1 MKYLF
6 FLVFSVFISST
17 SFAQKQIVDTVLY
30 PVVGKTQIKSVQYG
44 EISIITIEQW
54 VYNKFS
60 IEVMY
65 ANSGLSSRIQY
76 PCLALVVDKE
86 YINLMTRNGMAMMKR
101 HYKKSDN
108 YVKPNEIPET
118 SIDW

>member
-1 MKYLF
+1 MKFLF
-6 FLVFSVFISST
+6 FLIFGVFAST
-17 SFAQKQIVDTVLY
+17 ICIAQTQVVDTVDY

-44 EISIITIEQW
+44 QISIVTIELW
-54 VYNKFS
+54 VYDRFTR
-60 IEVMY
+60 ELLY
-65 ANSGLSSRIQY
+65 ANTGLSSTTQY
-76 PCLALVVDKE
+76 PCLALVVDKN
-86 YINLMTRNGMAMMKR
+86 YINLMGRNGDAIMKR